1 MLATLKKHFG
11 FDHFRP
17 GQEAIIKS
25 VLEQIDTFVLMPTG
39 GGKSLCY
46 QLPALKFKGLTLV
59 ISPLIALMKDQ
70 VDALNANGIE
80 ARFLNSSLSFE
91 ENEQI
96 QSELR
101 SGRIKILYIAPER
114 LAIQAFQNFLS
125 ALKINLIAIDEAH
138 CISEW
143 GHDFRPDYRN
153 LKMLRQKYPNVP
165 VIALTATATEK
176 VRHDIISQLN
186 LQNTKVFITGF
197 NRPNLTYIVR
207 PKLNTFDH
215 LITLLN
221 KYKNK
226 AVIIYCFSRKDTE
239 NLALDL
245 RNEGFNARAYHAGLE
260 KEVRKNVQDKFIRD
274 EVEIIVATIAFGM
287 GIDKP
292 DVRLIV
298 HYSLPKTLEGY
309 YQETGRAGRDNLPS
323 ECVLFY
329 SFGDTR
335 KHNFFIDQIE
345 DDIERENTSRKLM
358 QVVEYC
364 ELNSC
369 RRYHLLSYFGDEN
382 TNNNFLDKAKG
393 CENCDVC
400 LTPTESFDATAI
412 SQKILSAII
421 RTGERFGGSHIIKIL
436 FRANTKRIRELGHD
450 RLSVYGIVRDY
461 CEDELRQII
470 KSLIA
475 KNILIKQDGAYPTL
489 SLSEKGKRSI
499 ILREKITLPKPRRDE
514 DLAALQKIEELE
526 HDQELF
532 NNLRILRKEIADKN
546 KVPPFVIFGDVSLQQ
561 MAYYF
566 PQSLESF
573 SRISGV
579 GEEKLARFSERFIS
593 EIKKY
598 ARVRNIDERLI
609 PASSRSR
616 GKRNRTVKREG
627 STYDET
633 KKFVEQK
640 IPIDSIA
647 KIRSLSAGTVW
658 SHIEKLLQA
667 GIELDIEYLKPN
679 DEKRFGII
687 KKAFQESGQTML
699 APVREMLGEEY
710 DYDELRIARL
720 FLSK

>member
-11 FDHFRP
+11 FDQFRP
-17 GQEAIIKS
+17 GQEAIIKN

-46 QLPALKFKGLTLV
+46 QLPALKLEGLTLV

-80 ARFLNSSLSFE
+80 AKFLNSSLSFE
-91 ENEQI
+91 ENQRI
-96 QSELR
+96 QSELL
-101 SGRIKILYIAPER
+101 SGKIKILYIAPER
-114 LAIQAFQNFLS
+114 LAIPAFQDFLS

-153 LKMLRQKYPNVP
+153 LKMLRQKYPHVP

-176 VRHDIISQLN
+176 VRYDIISQLN
-186 LQNTKVFITGF
+186 LQNAKVFITGF

-207 PKLNTFDH
+207 PKLNAFDH

-226 AVIIYCFSRKDTE
+226 AIIIYCFSRKDTE
-239 NLALDL
+239 NLAADL
-245 RNEGFNARAYHAGLE
+245 RNEGFNAGAYHAGLE
-260 KEVRKNVQDKFIRD
+260 KEARKDVQDKFIRD

-329 SFGDTR
+329 SFADTR

-345 DDIERENTSRKLM
+345 DDIERENVGRKLR

-369 RRYHLLSYFGDEN
+369 RRYFLLSYFGDESI
-382 TNNNFLDKAKG
+382 NNNFRDLAKG

-400 LTPTESFDATAI
+400 LTPTESFEATEI
-412 SQKILSAII
+412 SQKILSAIL
-421 RTGERFGGSHIIKIL
+421 RTGERFGGSHIIKVL
-436 FRANTKRIRELGHD
+436 LGANTKRIRELGHD

-461 CEDELRQII
+461 SEDELRQIMQ
-470 KSLIA
+470 SLIA

-489 SLSEKGKRSI
+489 SLSEKGKRNLA
-499 ILREKITLPKPRRDE
+499 LREKITLSKPSRDE
-514 DLAALQKIEELE
+514 DLEASQEIEKLE
-526 HDQELF
+526 YDQELF
-532 NNLRILRKEIADKN
+532 NNLRRLRKEIADEN
-546 KVPPFVIFGDVSLQQ
+546 KVPPFIIFGDVSLQQ

-573 SRISGV
+573 SKISGV

-598 ARVRNIDERLI
+598 AQVRNIDERLI

-616 GKRNRTVKREG
+616 GNRNRTVKREG

-640 IPIDSIA
+640 VPVSSIA
-647 KIRSLSAGTVW
+647 KIRELSEGTVW
-658 SHIEKLLQA
+658 SHIEKLVQA
-667 GIELDIEYLKPN
+667 GVELDIEYLKPN
-679 DEKRFGII
+679 DEKRFKII

-699 APVREMLGEEY
+699 APVREILGEEY

-720 FLSK
+720 FLDK